1 MNPFINLLY
10 LSENDLQTTVKDFL
24 KKENKL
30 CTNFISQM
38 VCITYAYKSILIV
51 GVLHDIEIEGYD
63 AVVRIDGYKLS
74 RKSVEKLSHENLFR
88 ISYFN
93 EIKAINKDNTFIK
106 FIDEQYDKISKQYN
120 KIFSQFTFSDLAEQ
134 SLSHV
139 FTSAPRKNDY
149 FVLPI
154 NKKNLDENK
163 TLQYYFDEAKKR
175 YEDERKYYHE
185 YLDSLRKLLHNRF
198 LLTSDFE
205 IIKMTEI
212 NSLTLNKGGDIY
224 SINNNTI
231 AQNLNTYIDSNEVL
245 FKEISATENLEV
257 YNQIEALIKLYDNFF
272 NMVKEA
278 NAYILG

>member
-120 KIFSQFTFSDLAEQ
+120 KIFSQFTFSDLTEQ

-205 IIKMTEI
+205 IIKMAEI

-224 SINNNTI
+224 SFNNNTI

>member
-63 AVVRIDGYKLS
+63 VVVRIDGYKLS

-106 FIDEQYDKISKQYN
+106 FIEEQYDKISKQYN
-120 KIFSQFTFSDLAEQ
+120 KIFSQFTFSDLTEQ

-175 YEDERKYYHE
+175 YEDERKFYHE